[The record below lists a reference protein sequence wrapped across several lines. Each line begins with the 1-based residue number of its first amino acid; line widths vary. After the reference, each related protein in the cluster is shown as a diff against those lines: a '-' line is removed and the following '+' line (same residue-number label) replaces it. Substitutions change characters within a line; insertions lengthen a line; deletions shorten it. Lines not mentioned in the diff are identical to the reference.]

1 MTNILR
7 KNIWLF
13 LSADMLIIGASLY
26 LSYALRFDFA
36 IPDHYFNDLGYVF
49 IILLFSKISSFLFFK
64 LYKGMWRF
72 TSISDLI
79 NVLKS
84 TFIASLFSI
93 SVILLILGPNA
104 VPRTVLLIDYM
115 LTTIGIAAIRAS
127 VRIYSTK
134 FVVGN
139 QKNKRK
145 NNKLTSKI
153 KTRLLLLGAGSSGEK
168 IIREVKEN
176 PSSTYRIV
184 GLLDDDPSKIGTTIH
199 SIPIL
204 GKIEDL
210 HIISTSYDEILIC
223 IPTATNTQMRSI
235 VTQCKVVGKPYRTI
249 PTVYELIDKQISIN
263 TIREVSMADLL
274 GRQEVNLDRS
284 SISNY
289 IYGKRVLVTGA
300 GGSIGSELVKQ
311 CLGYSPDLLLLFDQ
325 SEHNLFKIDNYC
337 KQTRNSTG
345 IHPIL
350 GDIRD
355 KSMVNSVF
363 NSFQPHVVLHAA
375 AYKHVPMQE
384 NNPWEAVI
392 TNIQGTL
399 NVMEACENNDV
410 DRFVLVSTDKAVN
423 PTNIMGATKR
433 VSEILIQSKTK
444 NSKVKYLG
452 VRFGN
457 VIGSSGSVIPTFQEQ
472 INNGGPITITDPNMK
487 RYFMSIPEA
496 AQLILQAG
504 SIGESG
510 EIYVLDMGKPVLVK
524 EIAYELIRLSGL
536 EPEVDISIEYIGLR
550 PGEKMYEELM
560 TSSESLVDTSHEKIM
575 VLKDGVEHQW
585 DYLLAEIDKIVQSAK
600 SYDSNLIKNK
610 LKEFIPEYHP
620 SEESKIFNLSPSGKI
635 ELH

>member
-1 MTNILR
+1 LTNILR

-93 SVILLILGPNA
+93 SVILLVLGPNS
-104 VPRTVLLIDYM
+104 VPRTVLLIDYL
-115 LTTIGIAAIRAS
+115 LTTIGIAAVRAS

-139 QKNKRK
+139 GKNNQKNKI
-145 NNKLTSKI
+145 TSKI

-184 GLLDDDPSKIGTTIH
+184 GLLDDDPSKISTTIH

-210 HIISTSYDEILIC
+210 HTISMSYDEILIC

-235 VTQCKVVGKPYRTI
+235 VAQCKVVRKPYRTI

-325 SEHNLFKIDNYC
+325 SEHNLFNIDNYC
-337 KQTRNSTG
+337 KEIRNSTG

-575 VLKDGVEHQW
+575 VLKDGVDHQW
-585 DYLLAEIDKIVQSAK
+585 DYLLSEIDKIVLSAK
-600 SYDSNLIKNK
+600 SYDSDLIKNK

-620 SEESKIFNLSPSGKI
+620 SEESKIFNLTPSGKV
-635 ELH
+635 ELN

>member
-1 MTNILR
+1 LTNILR

-13 LSADMLIIGASLY
+13 LSTDILIIGASLF

-104 VPRTVLLIDYM
+104 VPRTVLLIDYL
-115 LTTIGIAAIRAS
+115 LTTIGIAAVRAS

-134 FVVGN
+134 FVIGN
-139 QKNKRK
+139 MGNERKNKS
-145 NNKLTSKI
+145 NSKI
-153 KTRLLLLGAGSSGEK
+153 KRRLLLLGAGSSGEK

-176 PSSTYRIV
+176 PSSTYRIM

-210 HIISTSYDEILIC
+210 HTISTSYDEILIC

-235 VTQCKVVGKPYRTI
+235 VSQCKVVGKPYRTI

-325 SEHNLFKIDNYC
+325 SEHNLFNIDNYC
-337 KQTRNSTG
+337 KEIRNSTG

-457 VIGSSGSVIPTFQEQ
+457 VIGSSGSVIPTFQKQ

-504 SIGESG
+504 SIGENG

-575 VLKDGVEHQW
+575 VLKDGVDHQW
-585 DYLLAEIDKIVQSAK
+585 DYLLTEIDKIVQSAK
-600 SYDSNLIKNK
+600 SYDSDLIKNK

-620 SEESKIFNLSPSGKI
+620 SEESKIFNLSPSGKV